1 MALIPSPTILS
12 TDEMGRVAPPIFTSV
27 GEGGINAPGDVFIV
41 QSLLNDRL
49 PKPHAPVPV
58 TGVADVGT
66 LLAIENYQA
75 AVMGMN
81 PPSGRVDPGSTTYY
95 SLAAHPLVDEKAFAR
110 VGHYGELPPP
120 VVSAAEAS
128 QGRWEV
134 PAPVTLAQW
143 AIESAWGAA
152 MPPGSN
158 NPFGIKAVSNQPG
171 VPSVTH
177 EVVNGQTITVT
188 VNFRVFPS
196 IDDAFDEHGR
206 LLATNPVY
214 SAAMQQKQHPDAFAD
229 ALTGVYATD
238 PQYGS
243 KLKWVMQHFNLDT
256 YRTAPAADNNAKPV
270 TEKVT
275 KRR

>member
-1 MALIPSPTILS
+1 MGLIPSATILS

-27 GEGGINAPGDVFIV
+27 GMRGINAPGDVFVI

-58 TGVADVGT
+58 TGVADIGT
-66 LLAIENYQA
+66 TLAIENYQA

-110 VGHYGELPPP
+110 VGHYGVVPEP
-120 VVSAAEAS
+120 VVSAAETS
-128 QGRWEV
+128 QGRWQV
-134 PAPVTLAQW
+134 PAPVSLAQW
-143 AIESAWGAA
+143 ALESAWGAA
-152 MPPGSN
+152 MPPGSD
-158 NPFGIKAVSNQPG
+158 NPFGIKAVANQPA

-188 VNFRVFPS
+188 AKFRVFPS

-206 LLATNPVY
+206 LLATNPAY
-214 SAAMQQKQHPDAFAD
+214 SGAMQHKQSPDAFAD

-243 KLKWVMQHFNLDT
+243 KLKWLMVHFNLHSYGT
-256 YRTAPAADNNAKPV
+256 MPLADRNAKPV
-270 TEKVT
+270 TEKLT
-275 KRR
+275 ERR